1 MLGLGANITSSGSL
15 AETLPSEI
23 GTLLYWFRH
32 KTGVTT
38 DGSIISG
45 WEDQGSRGEN
55 LSQSSSGRQAPY
67 NSSTGAIDF
76 TSVESSGASNRLEF
90 SSIQTMPQSFTLF
103 FVADFQPTGLGESTD
118 YHGFS
123 ASTDGSNL
131 NLYDNTSDMSA
142 TYWQMTLAAGPGNNS
157 TINQQT
163 NPDPLT
169 NVKTLTVISCEDADG
184 GEISISFGGSDD
196 SATAITGAGIVSL
209 NGENQF
215 SIEHVGHNA
224 ATPVRQLGGD
234 LYEWGVY
241 NGNLSTAQIQQLF
254 SSMQSRGL
262 IG

>member
-1 MLGLGANITSSGSL
+1 MLGLGANITSNGSL

-23 GTLLYWFRH
+23 GSLLYWFRH
-32 KTGVTT
+32 KTGITT

-45 WEDQGSRGEN
+45 WENQGSIGEN

-76 TSVESSGASNRLEF
+76 TSVEVSNSSNRLEF

-103 FVADFQPTGLGESTD
+103 FVADFQPTGSGESTD

-142 TYWQMTLAAGPGNNS
+142 TYWQMTLAAGIGSNS
-157 TINQQT
+157 IINEQT

-169 NVKTLTVISCEDADG
+169 NVKTLTVISCEDSDG
-184 GEISISFGGSDD
+184 GEISIFFGGNDD
-196 SATAITGAGIVSL
+196 SATSIKGSGLVSL
-209 NGENQF
+209 SGENQF
-215 SIEHVGHNA
+215 SIEYIGHNA
-224 ATPVRQLGGD
+224 STPVRQLGGD

-241 NGNLSTAQIQQLF
+241 NGNLSSAQIQQLF

>member
-15 AETLPSEI
+15 VETLPSEI
-23 GTLLYWFRH
+23 GSLLYWFRH
-32 KTGVTT
+32 KTGITT

-45 WEDQGSRGEN
+45 WENQGSIGEN

-76 TSVESSGASNRLEF
+76 TSVEVSNSSNRLEF

-103 FVADFQPTGLGESTD
+103 FVADFQPTGSGESTD

-142 TYWQMTLAAGPGNNS
+142 TYWQMTLAAGIGSNS
-157 TINQQT
+157 IINEQT

-169 NVKTLTVISCEDADG
+169 NVKTLTVISCEDSDG
-184 GEISISFGGSDD
+184 GEISIFFGGNDD
-196 SATAITGAGIVSL
+196 SATSIKGSGLVSL
-209 NGENQF
+209 SGENQF
-215 SIEHVGHNA
+215 SIEYIGHNA
-224 ATPVRQLGGD
+224 STPVRQLGGD

-241 NGNLSTAQIQQLF
+241 NGNLSFTQIQQLF

>member
-1 MLGLGANITSSGSL
+1 MLGLGANITSNGSL

-23 GTLLYWFRH
+23 GSLLHWFRH
-32 KTGVTT
+32 KTGITT

-45 WEDQGSRGEN
+45 WQDQGSRGEN

-76 TSVESSGASNRLEF
+76 TSVEDSNASNRLEF

-103 FVADFQPTGLGESTD
+103 FVADFQPTGSGETTD
-118 YHGFS
+118 FHGFS
-123 ASTDGSNL
+123 SSTDGSSV

-142 TYWQMTLAAGPGNNS
+142 TYWQMVFAAGSGSNS

-163 NPDPLT
+163 SPDPLT
-169 NVKTLTVISCEDADG
+169 NVKTLTVISCEDSDG
-184 GEISISFGGSDD
+184 GEIEIHFGGSDN
-196 SATAITGAGIVSL
+196 SATSIAGASIVSL
-209 NGENQF
+209 NGENLF
-215 SIEHVGHNA
+215 SIEHVGHNVGS
-224 ATPVRQLGGD
+224 PVRQLGGD

-241 NGNLSTAQIQQLF
+241 NGSLSSAQIQQLF

>member
-90 SSIQTMPQSFTLF
+90 SSIQTIPQSFTLF
-103 FVADFQPTGLGESTD
+103 FVADFQPTGSGETTD

-123 ASTDGSNL
+123 ASADGSTL

-169 NVKTLTVISCEDADG
+169 NVKTLTVISCEDSDG

-224 ATPVRQLGGD
+224 GSPVRQLGGD